1 MNNLLKN
8 LLFAVVAIATLSIVA
23 CTTDPGTTIEPIDSI
38 VAIAN
43 KTGIAYDGT
52 EDYKLVETTK
62 NGECVVKLSG
72 IITEDITIKPL
83 TDCNWLFSG
92 AVFVSGATLT
102 IEKGTTIYFDAES
115 AQTSFLSIAQGAKI
129 MANGENGARILM
141 TSSNELGTGTG
152 ADGGDWGGFV
162 VNGNAVINVGAV
174 ADGEGGTGLYGGTN
188 DADNSGSIKYLVL
201 KHAGR
206 IVGVDNELNGF
217 SFNGVGS
224 ATVIEYVQSFNGE
237 DDGFEFFG
245 GMAAVKYAVSTGS
258 KDDSFDWTH
267 GWTGKG
273 QYWLV
278 MQMAGRG
285 DRGFEADNL
294 EADFTAEPYSNPII
308 ANATIILTEGNSGAT
323 TGMRLRH
330 GTKGRI
336 HNAAVTGAMAYGVR
350 GDDDA
355 TTGANVADGSLVVTN
370 STVFGIDAGATA
382 WGKAGAIWENANGN
396 LSTSVTL
403 TDGVGTI
410 AGGAD
415 ANAVY
420 SDSFFTADTN
430 IGAVSASNNWLSGW
444 AIKVDGSDY

>member
-8 LLFAVVAIATLSIVA
+8 LLFAFVAFTTLTIVGCGDEPVIEEPTDIEELATL
-23 CTTDPGTTIEPIDSI
+23 
-38 VAIAN
+38 
-43 KTGIAYDGT
+43 TGIDYDGT
-52 EDYKLVETTK
+52 EDYKIVKTTK

-72 IITEDITIKPL
+72 LITESITIKPL
-83 TDCNWLFSG
+83 DGCNWLFSG
-92 AVFVSGATLT
+92 SVFVEANATLT

-115 AQTSFLSIAQGAKI
+115 SQPSFLSITRGSKI
-129 MANGENGARILM
+129 MANGENGSRILL

-162 VNGNAVINVGAV
+162 INGNAGINVGTV

-224 ATVIEYVQSFNGE
+224 GTVIEHVQSFNGE

-245 GMAAVKYAVSTGS
+245 GAASVKYAVSIGS

-267 GWTGKG
+267 GWRGKG

-278 MQMAGRG
+278 MQTANRG

-294 EADFTAEPYSNPII
+294 EADFAAEPYSNPII
-308 ANATIILTEGNSGAT
+308 SNATIICTDGNAGAT
-323 TGMRLRH
+323 DGMRLRH

-336 HNAAVTGAMAYGVR
+336 HNCIVTGAAGYGVR
-350 GDDDA
+350 GDNDV
-355 TTGANVADGSLVVTN
+355 TTGANITDGSCVVTN
-370 STVFGIDAGATA
+370 TTVFGLGSAATA
-382 WGKAGAIWENANGN
+382 WGKAGAAWATTNGN
-396 LSTSVTL
+396 LSTVVTL
-403 TDGVGTI
+403 TNGIGTI
-410 AGGAD
+410 TGGAD
-415 ANAVY
+415 ASAVY
-420 SDSFFTADTN
+420 SDSFFTSDTN
-430 IGAVSASNNWLSGW
+430 IGGVNDANNWLSGW
-444 AIKVDGSDY
+444 AIKTDGSDY